1 MTTTETWLEGL
12 ELNKTDDIPLT
23 HEQKIILLEEIIK
36 WASQQG
42 FTGIA
47 KKTLKDLENL
57 RQSQRVRERA

>member
-1 MTTTETWLEGL
+1 VGL
-12 ELNKTDDIPLT
+12 ELNSTKEIKPLT
-23 HEQKIILLEEIIK
+23 HEQKVKLLEEVIK

>member
-1 MTTTETWLEGL
+1 MNTH
-12 ELNKTDDIPLT
+12 DIKPLT
-23 HEQKIILLEEIIK
+23 HEEKIKMLEEVIK
-36 WASQQG
+36 WGSEQG